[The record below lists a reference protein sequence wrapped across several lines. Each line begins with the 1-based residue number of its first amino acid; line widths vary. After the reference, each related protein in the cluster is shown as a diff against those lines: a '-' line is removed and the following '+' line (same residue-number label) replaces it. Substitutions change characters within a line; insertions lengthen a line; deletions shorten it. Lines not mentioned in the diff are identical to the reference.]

1 MIVRDGLEA
10 VPAGRRAIAIGSFDG
25 VHLGHRRVI
34 AATVEAAAGDRLTAA
49 LVTFQPHPMRV
60 LRPQEAPPE
69 LSSLERR
76 AELAAR
82 LGPDEL
88 VVIRFTPELSRVS
101 AEEFG
106 GRIVARALG
115 AQRVFVGENFRYGHR
130 AQGTTA
136 TLAAQ
141 GAHLGFAVEVVPMVE
156 VDGSAV
162 SSSRIR
168 ALVAAGEVEAASR
181 LLGRPAW
188 VEGTVVRGD
197 GRGRQIGVPTAN
209 LGLSAVA
216 LRPGTGIYAG
226 RVHLAGEKHPAAISV
241 GSNPTF
247 SDDGEAIRVEAHL
260 LDFDRDIY
268 GAPVLVEFTHRLR
281 DELRFD
287 SVQELV
293 DQIGRDI
300 ARTRELAAIPAPGR

>member
-1 MIVRDGLEA
+1 MIVHHGLEA
-10 VPAGRRAIAIGSFDG
+10 VPPGRRAIAIGSFDG
-25 VHLGHRRVI
+25 VHVGHRRVI
-34 AATVEAAAGDRLTAA
+34 EATVSAARRDGLAAA

-60 LRPQEAPPE
+60 LRPQQAPPE
-69 LSSLERR
+69 LSSLKRR
-76 AELAAR
+76 AELAAA

-88 VVIRFTPELSRVS
+88 VVIRFTPELSKVT

-106 GRIVARALG
+106 ERIVAGLLG
-115 AQRVFVGENFRYGHR
+115 ARRVFVGENFRYGHR
-130 AQGTTA
+130 AQGSA
-136 TLAAQ
+136 EMLAKQ
-141 GAHLGFAVEVVPMVE
+141 GAQLGFAVELVPMVE
-156 VDGSAV
+156 VDGAPV

-168 ALVAAGEVEAASR
+168 ALVAAGEVEAAAR
-181 LLGRPAW
+181 LLGRPPW

-209 LGLSAVA
+209 VGMSATA

-226 RVHLAGEKHPAAISV
+226 RVHLPGERHPAAISV

-268 GAPVLVEFTHRLR
+268 GQPIRVEFTHRLR

-287 SVQELV
+287 SVEALV
-293 DQIGRDI
+293 EQIGRDI
-300 ARTRELAAIPAPGR
+300 ARTRECSQESV